1 MTIIINIIINND
13 NNDKAEDSKRS
24 QRASE
29 PPRPSPHRTARKY
42 EPVAGTAIRLL
53 KKPVNFI

>member
-1 MTIIINIIINND
+1 MIVAIKQKTR
-13 NNDKAEDSKRS
+13 KGLG
-24 QRASE
+24 E
-29 PPRPSPHRTARKY
+29 PPTPPPPPLHRTARKY